1 MTQTER
7 ISHMEECLDDS
18 RKAVC
23 RLARALE
30 EYHDIQGKIRE
41 LAGYYGSDDWKN
53 DFADDEAGRLPPE
66 LKRGVLSEDAVYD
79 LLNDNREII
88 DDMAEIIREQ
98 EALRI

>member
-1 MTQTER
+1 MTSIER
-7 ISHMEECLDDS
+7 ITYMEECLDVS
-18 RKAVC
+18 RMAVDA
-23 RLARALE
+23 LANALD
-30 EYHDIQGKIRE
+30 EYIGVQGRMRE

-88 DDMAEIIREQ
+88 DDMAGIIREQ
-98 EALRI
+98 EALSI